1 MTTTTSPPKA
11 PISGTSKIK
20 TNVSALE
27 RILMI
32 TSGGYL
38 LYKGLSQNDKS
49 IARIGSGTAMLL
61 RGFSGYCPVYDAVDH
76 LKNDKSQI

>member
-1 MTTTTSPPKA
+1 MKTTTSPPKA
-11 PISGTSKIK
+11 PISVTSKIK

-38 LYKGLSQNDKS
+38 LYKGLSQNDKKFRQDRFWHS
-49 IARIGSGTAMLL
+49 NASK
-61 RGFSGYCPVYDAVDH
+61 RGFWILSR
-76 LKNDKSQI
+76 L